1 MGNRLYVGNLPFHA
15 TEELIK
21 QKFASCGEV
30 KEVSLM
36 LDRMTG
42 QSRGFCF
49 VEMATP
55 EGAQKALDDRRGLA
69 LALAFGPALVAV
81 LILGAVV
88 GAGWLDS
95 IAWPAFISRSRRA
108 APAGGAFP
116 FPSKARLNRYRM
128 LRAESPK
135 IATHPPRT

>member
-21 QKFASCGEV
+21 QKFGACGEV

-55 EGAQKALDDRRGLA
+55 EGAQKALDELNQQDFEGRSLRVDVAQERSGGGGGGGGRGGGGGGGGGGRGGGGGGYGGGGGGGGGGRGGRGGGDRGGRG
-69 LALAFGPALVAV
+69 G
-81 LILGAVV
+81 
-88 GAGWLDS
+88 
-95 IAWPAFISRSRRA
+95 
-108 APAGGAFP
+108 
-116 FPSKARLNRYRM
+116 Y
-128 LRAESPK
+128 
-135 IATHPPRT
+135 